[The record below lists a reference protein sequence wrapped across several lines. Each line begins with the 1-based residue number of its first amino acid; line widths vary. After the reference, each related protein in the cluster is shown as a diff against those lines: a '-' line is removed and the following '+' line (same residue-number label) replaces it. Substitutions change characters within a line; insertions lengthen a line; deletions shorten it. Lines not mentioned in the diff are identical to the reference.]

1 MEPGIAILLCVVALV
16 LGAGVSGFICF
27 KQGISYRKKTAE
39 AAVGSAEKEAERIVD
54 DAKKNAETLKKE
66 ALIEAKDEIHKSR
79 QETEKELKERRIE
92 VSRQERRVQQKEESI
107 DRKLDN
113 LEKKEETL
121 QNKLKNADE
130 KVAEADR
137 IKKSQL
143 DMLEKISQFTVDQA
157 KDYLLSK
164 LDEDLVHEKAVRVTN
179 FENQVKEDCEAKARQ
194 YISLAISRCAADQV
208 SESAVSVVALPNDEM
223 KGRIIGRE
231 GRNIRTIETLT
242 GVDLIIDDT
251 PEAITISCFDQVRR
265 EVARI
270 ALEKLI
276 QDGRIHP
283 TRIEEM
289 VEKAKREV
297 ELKIKQEGERA
308 ILETNVHGV
317 NHELVKLLGR
327 LRYRTSY
334 RQNVLNHSIEVAH
347 LAGMM
352 ASELGVDANLA
363 RRAGLLHDI
372 GKALSY
378 EIEGSH
384 VQIGVDVCKKYK
396 ESPEVIHAIE
406 AHHGDVE
413 TRTVVAALVQ
423 AADAI
428 SAARR
433 EQEARTMRTISR
445 GSRSLRRSARPT
457 RALRNPLLYRQVV
470 RFVSWYSLRRSTMKK
485 WCSLLVRSLR
495 GSKLKWIIRD
505 RSRSILSVRAEL
517 SNTQSKLCKQRADFR
532 VCLLFYFPA
541 PLRFK

>member
-113 LEKKEETL
+113 LEKKEENL

-231 GRNIRTIETLT
+231 GRNIRAIETLT

-251 PEAITISCFDQVRR
+251 PEAITLSCFEPVRR
-265 EVARI
+265 EIARVM
-270 ALEKLI
+270 LEKLI
-276 QDGRIHP
+276 SDGRIHP
-283 TRIEEM
+283 ARIEEM
-289 VEKAKREV
+289 YEKARREV
-297 ELKIKQEGERA
+297 ENTIKEEGERA
-308 ILETNVHGV
+308 VIEAGV
-317 NHELVKLLGR
+317 NGIHPELIKLLGR

-334 RQNVLNHSIEVAH
+334 GQNVLNHSLEVAY
-347 LAGMM
+347 LAGIM
-352 ASELGVDANLA
+352 ASELGLDPTLA

-372 GKALSY
+372 GKALDH

-384 VQIGVDVCKKYK
+384 VEIGVDVARKYK
-396 ESPEVIHAIE
+396 ESETVVHAIH

-413 TRTVVAALVQ
+413 AKTVIACIVQ

-428 SAARR
+428 SAARPGARR
-433 EQEARTMRTISR
+433 ENLENYIKRLEKLEEIASSFDGVERSFAIQAGREIRIIVKPEKIKDDQMVLLAR
-445 GSRSLRRSARPT
+445 
-457 RALRNPLLYRQVV
+457 
-470 RFVSWYSLRRSTMKK
+470 
-485 WCSLLVRSLR
+485 
-495 GSKLKWIIRD
+495 D
-505 RSRSILSVRAEL
+505 ILSL
-517 SNTQSKLCKQRADFR
+517 IHI
-532 VCLLFYFPA
+532 
-541 PLRFK
+541 